1 MKLLYILTAVLAM
14 TAAAQIPGTIPI
26 NSPIAP
32 NATNSNYS
40 VTDARYIVG
49 GAHDEFLNV
58 GDWLSRTW
66 LPASRMRIG
75 MTARAAADTN
85 NYYML
90 RSISPEVWQPIPYF
104 ANTAGLFAATNG
116 IGENPTF
123 TGTTTFD
130 IAAGDFESPHAAN
143 QGYVAGWSAAG
154 VLTNVPMTLAVAAGL
169 DGRVTALEGGGGGG
183 GGTNGVTVLESME
196 ALRVLAS
203 TPPTVFLKSYHPV
216 TGVNLPQ
223 GTGTWGWFPTST
235 YATNRAVMAKPW
247 GAAAGRYLPIF
258 EDGKI
263 DITKFGARDGYTDNQ
278 AVVDAWAMQQDNTW
292 PDKILFVPVG
302 VYGITTTLANVNNS
316 TRMIIQGVN
325 RGYGNA
331 SNGVEGA
338 SRLTM
343 DTANTP
349 ILSVVGAGNIVDS
362 ISLIFTSIQP
372 SGNTQAICIKHN
384 ADNVTPG
391 AGGGDLSRSR
401 FSNLHLKN
409 GAYGYYGYNA
419 NFNVYS
425 LNNTWQN
432 ILVDRYA
439 ISALYFGC
447 PGTTSELSHIYVQ
460 NMQNGA
466 TDYTPGS
473 DNQLISS
480 VSKAG
485 TEITLVVAE
494 VPPNLAVNRLM
505 YVGNVSGVAGA
516 QGYHIVK
523 SVSGTT
529 IKYDLPSDPGGVI
542 SETSGFIG
550 FYPKTATGTA
560 AIYIGPNMEWQGTS
574 IDVENTIHPA
584 GCLLRNDGIGSIGT
598 FHAEFTYPSD
608 ANFYPIRNRGSLNI
622 ANASFCNMGPA
633 LSGSG
638 YLMYNQ
644 NSEQADLG
652 ILEVGTLSVRDIAN
666 VTNTLVVGIS
676 TNLVASAYGAKD
688 IRVGTMRDWGNTKG
702 NVYTQTALTTGDIIQ
717 TAYASN
723 AKFTENETLTGASG
737 TQDGPTFKVDVNQSG
752 TAGNNGFV
760 FNYDY
765 TAIGSGAKNVLNF
778 KANDRSFF
786 RAYTNFASFGPG
798 AAASESRLDFQYD
811 QVLDS
816 VLTFGGN
823 SMYTSDPLTK
833 TSGRTFFIN
842 TSGVNSNTQIGNG
855 SPNIGLRIGSADA
868 AAVVSRLLHGQVTL
882 VAGTAT
888 VTHTNTAASRVF
900 FSMRTP
906 GGTAGDYVYVSA
918 YNGTNFVVTSSNVAD
933 TSEYN
938 WMLVQP

>member
-1 MKLLYILTAVLAM
+1 MKLLYILTAVLVM

-116 IGENPTF
+116 IGENPIF

-302 VYGITTTLANVNNS
+302 VYGITTTLANVNVT

-331 SNGVEGA
+331 SAGVEGA

-343 DTANTP
+343 DTDNIP
-349 ILSVVGAGNIVDS
+349 ILNVIGAGNVVDS
-362 ISLIFTSIQP
+362 ISLIFTSVQP
-372 SGNTQAICIKHN
+372 SGNTLAACIKHN
-384 ADNVTPG
+384 T
-391 AGGGDLSRSR
+391 AGDMSRSR

-409 GAYGYYGYNA
+409 GAYGYHSPQA
-419 NFNVYS
+419 TTFAM
-425 LNNTWQN
+425 NNSFQN
-432 ILVDRYA
+432 ILVDRYS
-439 ISALYFGC
+439 ISAMYLGC
-447 PGTTSELSHIYVQ
+447 PGTTTELSHIYVQ
-460 NMQNGA
+460 NLQNGA
-466 TDYTPGS
+466 GRFAPGS
-473 DNQLISS
+473 DDQYVTS

-485 TEITLVVAE
+485 TEITLVVAA
-494 VPPNLAVNRLM
+494 VPPNLAVNRIL
-505 YVGNVSGVAGA
+505 YVSDMLGVTAA
-516 QGYHIVK
+516 NGYHVVK
-523 SVSGTT
+523 SISGTT
-529 IKYDLPSDPGGVI
+529 IKYDLTSDPGGVI
-542 SETSGFIG
+542 SETAGWVSFAPKPATGAGAIFIG
-550 FYPKTATGTA
+550 Q
-560 AIYIGPNMEWQGTS
+560 NVEWQGVS
-574 IDVENTIHPA
+574 IDVENTIHPG
-584 GCLLRNDGIGSIGT
+584 GCLLWNDGIGSIGT

-608 ANFYPIRNRGSLNI
+608 ANFFPLRNRGSLNI
-622 ANASFCNMGPA
+622 ANASFINMGPA

-638 YLMYNQ
+638 SLLYSQ
-644 NSEQADLG
+644 NDQQAKLG
-652 ILEVGTLSVRDIAN
+652 ILEIGTLSIRDITS
-666 VTNTLVVGIS
+666 VTNTLQIAETLNS
-676 TNLVASAYGAKD
+676 ASSPYGVRKVR
-688 IRVGTMRDWGNTKG
+688 IGSMRNWGNTKANTYDPTAITMG
-702 NVYTQTALTTGDIIQ
+702 EVVQVAYTD
-717 TAYASN
+717 N

-765 TAIGSGAKNVLNF
+765 TAIGSGAKNVLNV

-823 SMYTSDPLTK
+823 SMYSSDPLTK

-918 YNGTNFVVTSSNVAD
+918 YNGTNFVVSSSNPAD

>member
-1 MKLLYILTAVLAM
+1 MKFLIIAVLAM
-14 TAAAQIPGTIPI
+14 AASVQAQIPGTIPI

-40 VTDARYIVG
+40 VTDTRYLLG

-58 GDWLSRTW
+58 GDWLNRTW
-66 LPASRMRIG
+66 LPANRMRIG
-75 MTARAAADTN
+75 MTARASTDTN
-85 NYYML
+85 NYYLL
-90 RSISPEVWQPIPYF
+90 RSISPEVWQPIP
-104 ANTAGLFAATNG
+104 NTPDMAGYLAATNG
-116 IGENPTF
+116 IGEDPIF
-123 TGTTTFD
+123 TGVATFD
-130 IAAGDFESPHAAN
+130 RAVGDFESPHVDN
-143 QGYVAGWSAAG
+143 QGLLAGWSAAG
-154 VLTNVPMTLAVAAGL
+154 VLTNVNVPLATAAGF
-169 DGRVTALEGGGGGG
+169 DSRITALEGGGGGG

-196 ALRVLAS
+196 ELRVLAS

-223 GTGTWGWFPTST
+223 GSGTWGWFPTST

-263 DITKFGARDGYTDNQ
+263 DITKFGARNNYTDNQ
-278 AVVDAWAMQQDNTW
+278 AVVDAFAMQQDNTW

-302 VYGITTTLANVNNS
+302 VYGITTSLVNAPEK
-316 TRMIIQGVN
+316 RMIVQGVN
-325 RGYGNA
+325 RGFGNA
-331 SNGVEGA
+331 SIGVYGA

-349 ILSVVGAGNIVDS
+349 ILVVCGAGNIVDN
-362 ISLIFTSIQP
+362 ISLVFTTVQTSAQ
-372 SGNTQAICIKHN
+372 TEAICIKHN
-384 ADNVTPG
+384 IACG
-391 AGGGDLSRSR
+391 SAYGCDLSRSR
-401 FSNLHLKN
+401 FSNIHMKN
-409 GAYGYYGYNA
+409 GAHGYYSGYTA
-419 NFNVYS
+419 SWFAM
-425 LNNTWQN
+425 NNSFQN

-439 ISALYFGC
+439 ISAMHLGD
-447 PGTTSELSHIYVQ
+447 PGTTTELSHIYIQ
-460 NMQNGA
+460 NMQNLA
-466 TDYTPGS
+466 TGGTPGS
-473 DNQLISS
+473 DTQNIDSI
-480 VSKAG
+480 SKAG

-494 VPPNLAVNRLM
+494 VPPNLAVNRFM
-505 YVGNVSGVAGA
+505 SVTGTAGVTGA
-516 QGYHIVK
+516 NGYHVVK
-523 SVSGTT
+523 SISGTT
-529 IKYDLPSDPGGVI
+529 IKYDLASDPGGVI
-542 SETSGFIG
+542 SESGGQITFA
-550 FYPKTATGTA
+550 PKPATGLG
-560 AIYIGPNMEWQGTS
+560 AIYIGQNVEWQGVS
-574 IDVENTIHPA
+574 IDVENTIHPG
-584 GCLLRNDGIGSIGT
+584 GCLLYNEGIGSIGT

-608 ANFYPIRNRGSLNI
+608 GNFYPLRNRGALNI

-638 YLMYNQ
+638 SLLYTQ
-644 NSEQADLG
+644 NDAQARLG
-652 ILEVGTLSVRDIAN
+652 ILEIGTLSVRDISN
-666 VTNTLVVGIS
+666 VTNTLQ
-676 TNLVASAYGAKD
+676 VATTLNSAVSAYGVRKV
-688 IRVGTMRDWGNTKG
+688 RVGAMRNWGNTKG
-702 NVYTQTALTTGDIIQ
+702 NTYDPTAITMGEVVQ
-717 TAYASN
+717 AAYMDN
-723 AKFTENETLTGASG
+723 AKFTENEALTGASG
-737 TQDGPTFKVDVNQSG
+737 TQNGPTFQVDVAQSG

-760 FNYDY
+760 FDYDY
-765 TAIGSGAKNVLNF
+765 TSIGSGAKNAMNWR
-778 KANDRSFF
+778 ANDRSYF

-842 TSGVNSNTQIGNG
+842 TSAVNSNTQIGNG
-855 SPNIGLRIGSADA
+855 SPNIGLRVGSADA

-900 FSMRTP
+900 FTMRTP

-918 YNGTNFVVTSSNVAD
+918 YNGTNFVVSSSNPAD

-938 WMLVQP
+938 WMLLQP

>member
-1 MKLLYILTAVLAM
+1 
-14 TAAAQIPGTIPI
+14 
-26 NSPIAP
+26 
-32 NATNSNYS
+32 
-40 VTDARYIVG
+40 
-49 GAHDEFLNV
+49 
-58 GDWLSRTW
+58 
-66 LPASRMRIG
+66 
-75 MTARAAADTN
+75 
-85 NYYML
+85 
-90 RSISPEVWQPIPYF
+90 
-104 ANTAGLFAATNG
+104 
-116 IGENPTF
+116 
-123 TGTTTFD
+123 
-130 IAAGDFESPHAAN
+130 
-143 QGYVAGWSAAG
+143 
-154 VLTNVPMTLAVAAGL
+154 MTLAVAAGL

-278 AVVDAWAMQQDNTW
+278 AVVDAFAMQQDNTW

-302 VYGITTTLANVNNS
+302 VYGITTSLKNTTS

-349 ILSVVGAGNIVDS
+349 ILIVVGAGNVVDS
-362 ISLIFTSIQP
+362 LSLIFTAIEP
-372 SGNTQAICIKHN
+372 AANTEAICIKHN

-425 LNNTWQN
+425 LNNTWDN
-432 ILVDRYA
+432 ILVDRYTV
-439 ISALYFGC
+439 SALYFGC

-460 NMQNGA
+460 NMQNLASGG
-466 TDYTPGS
+466 TPGS
-473 DNQLISS
+473 DSQNINSISKS
-480 VSKAG
+480 G
-485 TEITLVVAE
+485 TEITVVVAE
-494 VPPNLAVNRLM
+494 VPPNLAVNRFM
-505 YVGNVSGVAGA
+505 NVSGTAGVTGA
-516 QGYHIVK
+516 NGYHAVK
-523 SVSGTT
+523 SISGTT
-529 IKYDLPSDPGGVI
+529 IKYDLASDPGGAI
-542 SETSGFIG
+542 TESGG
-550 FYPKTATGTA
+550 QVHFYPKTATGTA
-560 AIYIGPNMEWQGTS
+560 AIYIGPNMEWQGSS
-574 IDVENTIHPA
+574 IDIENTIHPA

-598 FHAEFTYPSD
+598 LHAEFTYSSD
-608 ANFYPIRNRGSLNI
+608 GTFYPLRNRGSLNV
-622 ANASFCNMGPA
+622 ANASFCNMGPS
-633 LSGSG
+633 LSGYG
-638 YLMYNQ
+638 YLIYNQ
-644 NSEQADLG
+644 NDTQGNLG
-652 ILEVGTLSVRDIAN
+652 IMEVGTLSVRDISS
-666 VTNTLVVGIS
+666 VTNTLVIGSS
-676 TNLVASAYGAKD
+676 TNLVASSYGPRD

-702 NVYTQTALTTGDIIQ
+702 NVYTPSAIPVGEVVQV
-717 TAYASN
+717 AYTSN
-723 AKFTENETLTGASG
+723 AKFTEVEALTGASG

-760 FNYDY
+760 FSYDY
-765 TAIGSGAKNVLNF
+765 TAIGSGAKNVLNV

-823 SMYTSDPLTK
+823 SMYSSDPLTK

-868 AAVVSRLLHGQVTL
+868 ASVISRLLHGQVTL

-918 YNGTNFVVTSSNVAD
+918 YNGTNFVVSSSNPAD